1 MTQAKETESQAQAA
15 VFDWARWQ
23 QSKHPALKSMYHA
36 ANEGKRSRIAG
47 ANLKRQGLKPGVSD
61 ICLPYAA
68 GGFNNLYIE
77 LKVGG
82 NKATEEQLS
91 FIDTINGIGGKAVI
105 VYGSEAAIEVITAYL
120 EGNIGSLDIKSD
132 TYPAEKAK
140 LTDKVNE
147 KRFIGFCGKDCRTCD
162 NMGCLGRKS

>member
-1 MTQAKETESQAQAA
+1 MERKETEAQAQAA
-15 VFDWARWQ
+15 VFDWVRWQ
-23 QSKHPALKSMYHA
+23 QSKNPALKSMYHA
-36 ANEGKRSRIAG
+36 ANEGKRSRTAG
-47 ANLKRQGLKPGVSD
+47 ANLKRQGMKPGVSD
-61 ICLPYAA
+61 ICLPFAA
-68 GGFNNLYIE
+68 AGFNNLYIE
-77 LKVGG
+77 LKVEN
-82 NKATEEQLS
+82 NKATEEQLA

-105 VYGSEAAIEVITAYL
+105 VYGSDAAIEVITAYL

-162 NMGCLGRKS
+162 NADCLGRKK